1 MVRFVEFR
9 TRFIYIGWQ
18 KILKAEILHRF
29 LLKTGKEKAAQLTI
43 VINELV
49 ISTMINTGYWIL
61 DNEFDSLSSI
71 WHPVSSIIK
80 PVRRQN

>member
-18 KILKAEILHRF
+18 KI
-29 LLKTGKEKAAQLTI
+29 LKTGKEKAAQLTI

-49 ISTMINTGYWIL
+49 ISTMIDTGYWIL
-61 DNEFDSLSSI
+61 DNEFDSFVQYLASGIEYHQAS
-71 WHPVSSIIK
+71 
-80 PVRRQN
+80 